1 MSKPWAVALERPP
14 RQRRDMKRSAQHGTA
29 AQTTSCPGDRG
40 EWGTLTQASGGS
52 KTADFPD
59 LTSPFN
65 FNWLEYIHD
74 STVPLI
80 IGSCSL
86 EPVLRVPKLLISSE

>member
-1 MSKPWAVALERPP
+1 
-14 RQRRDMKRSAQHGTA
+14 MKRSAQLGTA

-65 FNWLEYIHD
+65 WLEYIHD
-74 STVPLI
+74 STVSLI

-86 EPVLRVPKLLISSE
+86 EPVLRVPEQLISSE